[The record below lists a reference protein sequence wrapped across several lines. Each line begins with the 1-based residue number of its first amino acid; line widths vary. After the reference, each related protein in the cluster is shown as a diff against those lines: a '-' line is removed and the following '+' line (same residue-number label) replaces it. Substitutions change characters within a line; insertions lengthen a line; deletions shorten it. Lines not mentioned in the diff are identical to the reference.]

1 MNPYQYSYEAN
12 KYLETE
18 VFPHLTNNVK
28 YFTACNFLNYLCAF
42 YKKPISPESV
52 MEKVNYYEPNIYF
65 GLDFLKKY
73 EDKCVG
79 FCTMSN
85 ENISRFGR
93 VRAIYQLTPKLHLQ
107 LGIAIAETAEEKL
120 NGLLVSLMFAA
131 ENVEDA
137 INFVKENEDL
147 IIKDDPTK
155 ESSKFSGFKI

>member
-1 MNPYQYSYEAN
+1 
-12 KYLETE
+12 
-18 VFPHLTNNVK
+18 
-28 YFTACNFLNYLCAF
+28 
-42 YKKPISPESV
+42 
-52 MEKVNYYEPNIYF
+52 
-65 GLDFLKKY
+65 
-73 EDKCVG
+73 
-79 FCTMSN
+79 MSN